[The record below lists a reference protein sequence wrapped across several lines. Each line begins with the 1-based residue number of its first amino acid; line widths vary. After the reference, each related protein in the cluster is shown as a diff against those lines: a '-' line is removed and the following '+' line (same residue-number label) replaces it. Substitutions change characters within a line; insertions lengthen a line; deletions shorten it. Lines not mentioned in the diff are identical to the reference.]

1 MPSSL
6 LEALPQ
12 KFDNSVPVRTGDA
25 FTSIKHSEV
34 IGSSYSFLLS
44 ERDST

>member
-6 LEALPQ
+6 LEALPH
-12 KFDNSVPVRTGDA
+12 KFDNSVPVRKWDA
-25 FTSIKHSEV
+25 FSSIKHSEV
-34 IGSSYSFLLS
+34 IGSSYSFQLS